1 MSLPHAA
8 SGDLIN
14 IAPLG
19 ERFDGAVSHAFLKTA
34 HLELM
39 RLVLPAGKS
48 MPEHWVE
55 GEVTLQCLEGAFELD
70 AHGKKQM
77 VQTGQLVYLGPR
89 VPHALVARENTSVL
103 MTVLLKQPG

>member
-14 IAPLG
+14 VAPLG
-19 ERFDGAVSHAFLKTA
+19 ERFEGAVSHAFLKTT

-70 AHGKKQM
+70 AHGRKQM
-77 VQTGQLVYLGPR
+77 VQAGQLVYLGPR

>member
-8 SGDLIN
+8 SGDLIS
-14 IAPLG
+14 IAPLAQL
-19 ERFDGAVSHAFLKTA
+19 FDDAVSTAFLKTS

-55 GEVTLQCLEGAFELD
+55 GEVTLQCLEGAFDLD
-70 AHGKKQM
+70 AHGKR
-77 VQTGQLVYLGPR
+77 QTVRTGELVYLGPR
-89 VPHALVARENTSVL
+89 VPHALFAMENTSVL
-103 MTVLLKQPG
+103 MTVLLKQAG